1 MYIVNMFALLP
12 LNAEGAK
19 KKKRLLP
26 LVHCFIV

>member
-1 MYIVNMFALLP
+1 MYIVNVFALLP

-19 KKKRLLP
+19 KKRLLP